1 MSNEH
6 DGHIAMKLYTS
17 DFPSS
22 TSLLH
27 AFMNPEALKGQN
39 KNGLMFIWGDSE
51 LISMVITGSSASSDI
66 DAHSYNVTAFSD

>member
-1 MSNEH
+1 
-6 DGHIAMKLYTS
+6 
-17 DFPSS
+17 
-22 TSLLH
+22 
-27 AFMNPEALKGQN
+27 MNPEALKGQN